1 MYTSMTRSSYAG
13 DENTRVISVAHWIP
27 GVVVAPLPVRPIDS
41 GRARNLIRETLPEP
55 MRNHA

>member
-1 MYTSMTRSSYAG
+1 MSKSKTRWSYAG
-13 DENTRVISVAHWIP
+13 DENTRVISAAQWIP

-41 GRARNLIRETLPEP
+41 GRARNRIRETPPEP